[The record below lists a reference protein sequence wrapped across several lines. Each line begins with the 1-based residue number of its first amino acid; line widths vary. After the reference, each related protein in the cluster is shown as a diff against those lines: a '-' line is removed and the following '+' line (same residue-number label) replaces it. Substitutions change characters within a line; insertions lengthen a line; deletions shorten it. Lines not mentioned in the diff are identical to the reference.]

1 MSIMNSRIHFTIFVL
16 ISAAI
21 SACAGP
27 RVTVWESDTA
37 KYEWGSMYAWISNG
51 LKPDDQ
57 RTDVLTHVLFN
68 FDLDQNFMN
77 DGCEAYFNNLTLV
90 ETKNE
95 ITVLDIDF
103 QISQRRTVRL
113 GGQINLVD
121 HEFHNRKDHEAYEV
135 IASLIVACG
144 DIETAYAFN
153 EVIEP
158 RRVQPVMWEQ

>member
-1 MSIMNSRIHFTIFVL
+1 MRIIKSRIYITIFVL

-37 KYEWGSMYAWISNG
+37 KYEWGSIYVWLSNG

-57 RTDVLTHVLFN
+57 RTDVLATVLFN

-113 GGQINLVD
+113 GGQINLAD
-121 HEFHNRKDHEAYEV
+121 HKFHHLKNHDAYEV
-135 IASLIVACG
+135 IASLNVVCG
-144 DIETAYAFN
+144 DRETSYAFN

-158 RRVQPVMWEQ
+158 RLVQPMMWEQ